1 MVQNAGSLPK
11 NGQTGKR
18 EKQEMVVIYLLFNQY
33 FR

>member
-11 NGQTGKR
+11 NGQTGRR
-18 EKQEMVVIYLLFNQY
+18 EKQKMVVIYLLFNLH